1 MLSLKE
7 KCLDAN
13 KSIMSYGFEE
23 NQAMLLSFLT
33 RKMWIYRNITIC
45 NNYDDFIEVISK
57 CEILICNASIEYY
70 DLYQALDLA
79 QKYKL
84 TVVCISWQRLSTIR
98 AKYIQKFGVKYV
110 LTDIEEESEITKCI
124 VSIKEG
130 KSYYSSNFYKI
141 LNSNTSDRMEYPE
154 IFESFS
160 IKEKMVFNFML
171 QGIKQERIAY
181 ILGINKNTVATYC
194 SRVLKKSG
202 VNSVLELYRKFAL
215 GSVC

>member
-1 MLSLKE
+1 
-7 KCLDAN
+7 
-13 KSIMSYGFEE
+13 
-23 NQAMLLSFLT
+23 
-33 RKMWIYRNITIC
+33 
-45 NNYDDFIEVISK
+45 
-57 CEILICNASIEYY
+57 
-70 DLYQALDLA
+70 
-79 QKYKL
+79 
-84 TVVCISWQRLSTIR
+84 
-98 AKYIQKFGVKYV
+98 
-110 LTDIEEESEITKCI
+110 
-124 VSIKEG
+124 
-130 KSYYSSNFYKI
+130 
-141 LNSNTSDRMEYPE
+141 MEYPE